1 MSEEEPP
8 TMESLSKLRV
18 ADLRKQLTDLGL
30 ATNGMKS
37 DLVQR
42 MFAYHQETAKQDV
55 KDEEE
60 PPTES
65 SDVPLEAKEEE
76 PPTEL
81 SDAPVEAQEKEP
93 PTEIY
98 DSPIEAGE
106 AKADEPRTEISDAP
120 FEAEK
125 AKEYSEEQQQTASR
139 LNVQFG
145 PPKVHPAGPPPEEAP
160 KPPSLMSLSVEPP
173 PPAVAVAPPPLARP
187 SPDVTLA
194 DDDEEGADGEKKVKQ
209 HRQKKKKKKKN
220 RPEIWARQAVE
231 AEKRR
236 KESEAKGPEEPDV
249 EVEYIQEQL
258 DLDPM
263 DPMYRTFN
271 KIFQAFKIVDPA
283 EQKAMQEEE
292 EARRHAEQFKKVPK
306 LLEEDDMLEEDDKDA
321 TTGEPKLSKRK
332 LKKLNR
338 HLTSLTCS

>member
-1 MSEEEPP
+1 MGGISEMSEEEPP
-8 TMESLSKLRV
+8 TMGSLSKLRV

-65 SDVPLEAKEEE
+65 SDVPLEAKEE
-76 PPTEL
+76 
-81 SDAPVEAQEKEP
+81 
-93 PTEIY
+93 
-98 DSPIEAGE
+98 
-106 AKADEPRTEISDAP
+106 EPRTEISDAP

-209 HRQKKKKKKKN
+209 HRQ
-220 RPEIWARQAVE
+220 
-231 AEKRR
+231 
-236 KESEAKGPEEPDV
+236 
-249 EVEYIQEQL
+249 
-258 DLDPM
+258 
-263 DPMYRTFN
+263 
-271 KIFQAFKIVDPA
+271 
-283 EQKAMQEEE
+283 
-292 EARRHAEQFKKVPK
+292 
-306 LLEEDDMLEEDDKDA
+306 
-321 TTGEPKLSKRK
+321 
-332 LKKLNR
+332 
-338 HLTSLTCS
+338 

>member
-1 MSEEEPP
+1 MGGISEMSEEEPP
-8 TMESLSKLRV
+8 TMGSLSKLRV

-76 PPTEL
+76 PPTEI
-81 SDAPVEAQEKEP
+81 S
-93 PTEIY
+93 
-98 DSPIEAGE
+98 DSPVEAGE

-194 DDDEEGADGEKKVKQ
+194 DDDEEGADGEKKVK
-209 HRQKKKKKKKN
+209 
-220 RPEIWARQAVE
+220 
-231 AEKRR
+231 
-236 KESEAKGPEEPDV
+236 
-249 EVEYIQEQL
+249 
-258 DLDPM
+258 
-263 DPMYRTFN
+263 
-271 KIFQAFKIVDPA
+271 
-283 EQKAMQEEE
+283 
-292 EARRHAEQFKKVPK
+292 
-306 LLEEDDMLEEDDKDA
+306 
-321 TTGEPKLSKRK
+321 
-332 LKKLNR
+332 
-338 HLTSLTCS
+338 

>member
-1 MSEEEPP
+1 MGGISEMSEEEPP
-8 TMESLSKLRV
+8 TMESMAKLRV

-93 PTEIY
+93 PTEIS

-106 AKADEPRTEISDAP
+106 
-120 FEAEK
+120 

-209 HRQKKKKKKKN
+209 HRQ
-220 RPEIWARQAVE
+220 
-231 AEKRR
+231 
-236 KESEAKGPEEPDV
+236 
-249 EVEYIQEQL
+249 
-258 DLDPM
+258 
-263 DPMYRTFN
+263 
-271 KIFQAFKIVDPA
+271 
-283 EQKAMQEEE
+283 
-292 EARRHAEQFKKVPK
+292 
-306 LLEEDDMLEEDDKDA
+306 
-321 TTGEPKLSKRK
+321 
-332 LKKLNR
+332 
-338 HLTSLTCS
+338 